1 MWISNEFVG
10 KNGKLYEYEVE
21 EFWNMD
27 NVDLNEILIRGWWL
41 LWNVALNKEIRDL
54 KWDNMNTISNL
65 WKK

>member
-27 NVDLNEILIRGWWL
+27 NVDLNEILIRRWWF
-41 LWNVALNKEIRDL
+41 VGVVKCGS
-54 KWDNMNTISNL
+54 K
-65 WKK
+65 

>member
-10 KNGKLYEYEVE
+10 KNGKLYEYEV

-54 KWDNMNTISNL
+54 KWDNVDTISNL

>member
-54 KWDNMNTISNL
+54 KWDNVNTISNL

>member
-54 KWDNMNTISNL
+54 KWDNVDTISNL